1 MINSPKKPIKVALV
15 GYKLAD
21 GGLERVFGN
30 TTKMLHDAG
39 IEVHTLVLE
48 NKIEFEFGGELVSF
62 GNYSK
67 FLKYFK
73 LRNYLQKQKFD
84 YVIDFRHRI
93 NPKMEWVFLNFIYR
107 NIKTIYTVHSSRIE
121 NYLTKNSWITKQI
134 LQKTHKVVAVSNGI
148 KQKIEC

>member
-1 MINSPKKPIKVALV
+1 MINSPKKPIKVAVV

-30 TTKMLHDAG
+30 TTKMLNHAG

-48 NKIEFEFGGELVSF
+48 NKIEYEFGGDLVSF

-73 LRNYLQKQKFD
+73 LRNYLQKQKFP
-84 YVIDFRHRI
+84 ILHSHL
-93 NPKMEWVFLNFIYR
+93 PK
-107 NIKTIYTVHSSRIE
+107 
-121 NYLTKNSWITKQI
+121 YLFF
-134 LQKTHKVVAVSNGI
+134 
-148 KQKIEC
+148 